1 MTAQEKKKLTQSPT
15 SGNKQGSIMAGIVIG
30 WSVLWLLGIPQ
41 HSYYFVRCGGRLPI
55 QHTSSMIAG
64 FAAGRD
70 DGYLLPSD
78 FQYYHP
84 PYLWTTSFY
93 CSEQDAL
100 NDGVAPD
107 PMSASY
113 RLYKDDPRVK

>member
-1 MTAQEKKKLTQSPT
+1 MTAQQK
-15 SGNKQGSIMAGIVIG
+15 KQGHAGSNKRGLIVAGIVLG
-30 WSVLWLLGIPQ
+30 WIVLWVFGVPQ
-41 HSYYFVRCGGRLPI
+41 HSYYLVRCGGKLPVTYTHDPFPKFGAVWI
-55 QHTSSMIAG
+55 EE
-64 FAAGRD
+64 
-70 DGYLLPSD
+70 GYLLPSD
-78 FQYYHP
+78 FRYYHP